1 MSDSAAAGTFLLTE
15 DLLDDWSFGAAW
27 PLGLDL
33 AQPGVDV
40 PSRLPTPNCNYRFKI
55 QNGEPRVPESRFPPP
70 RSAPDTSPNRLS
82 AVGMTRMKKLIG
94 AETSCGGR
102 GSRARAVR
110 EPPLRKSRSMA
121 AISCGV
127 TDCPLGG
134 LRPSIARS
142 GYATV
147 FSPPR
152 SAPDTSPYHLSAD
165 FEESMSVFLG
175 GDLLLGTRLDTV
187 VCAIHSQEWLCYGLS
202 PPRSAPDTSPNRLSA
217 VGMTRMK
224 ELIGSET
231 PCGGRGSRARAVR
244 EPPLRKSRSMAAIS
258 CGVTDCPRG
267 LTPIHSQ
274 EWLCYGLFAPSQCP
288 RHFPIS
294 SIGGF

>member
-15 DLLDDWSFGAAW
+15 DFLDDWSCGAAW

-55 QNGEPRVPESRFPPP
+55 QNGEPRVPESRFPPS
-70 RSAPDTSPNRLS
+70 RSAPDTFPNRLS

-102 GSRARAVR
+102 GSRVRTVR

-134 LRPSIARS
+134 LRPSTARS
-142 GYATV
+142 GCATV

-175 GDLLLGTRLDTV
+175 GGDLLLGTRLDTV
-187 VCAIHSQEWLCYGLS
+187 VCAIHC
-202 PPRSAPDTSPNRLSA
+202 
-217 VGMTRMK
+217 
-224 ELIGSET
+224 
-231 PCGGRGSRARAVR
+231 
-244 EPPLRKSRSMAAIS
+244 
-258 CGVTDCPRG
+258 
-267 LTPIHSQ
+267 Q
-274 EWLCYGLFAPSQCP
+274 EWLCYGLFAPSPCP
-288 RHFPIS
+288 LHLPKSFIGSWDNEDEGINWVGNALRRQRIS
-294 SIGGF
+294 REGGSRNAPTEITLDGGNKLWGDGLPPGAYAHP